1 MIGRPPPHGH
11 LCSRQSQAR
20 FIGKSSVE
28 RTIQTLNLFLF
39 LKKKKI
45 WFAFK
50 EVLALILAISGSELE
65 L

>member
-39 LKKKKI
+39 LKEKVR
-45 WFAFK
+45 FAFK